1 MSIPTFWTSHIEK
14 FTTFVLGEWHNENID
29 INYVQENP
37 MLRHEH
43 AARMRLQL
51 ELTLGSLMGTS
62 LLHYTTIQLY
72 RELLLAVSCIA
83 QL

>member
-1 MSIPTFWTSHIEK
+1 
-14 FTTFVLGEWHNENID
+14 
-29 INYVQENP
+29 
-37 MLRHEH
+37 MLCHEH